1 MGLAGSG
8 NGVGPSPP
16 MGGQSVSESVAGP
29 VSGPGQT
36 EAAPVVAVVA
46 RGIRVNGPW
55 GPVYGPVDLDI
66 DEGGV
71 TVLLC
76 EAGSGRTALQMTLA
90 GRMRPKSGTLSVF
103 GRTRATDI
111 FAHSALAGIGE
122 LDNVYESVTVR
133 DLLTEQV
140 RWNSPWYR
148 MVPRADEQVRRRVCG
163 PVFGDLE
170 MPPLDEYV
178 GEVSELDRMLLRIAV
193 ANINTPELLVVGN
206 LDKVTSDE
214 DRDVLVERLIALG
227 RSQTVVTSTC
237 NELTG
242 HDVHAQIRV
251 ANVSRIELAGKS
263 KGDR

>member
-1 MGLAGSG
+1 MSEPDDEPA
-8 NGVGPSPP
+8 VRK
-16 MGGQSVSESVAGP
+16 GQAENTPGP
-29 VSGPGQT
+29 VDSVIGAEQP
-36 EAAPVVAVVA
+36 AVAIVA

-76 EAGSGRTALQMTLA
+76 EASSGRTALQLTLA
-90 GRMRPKSGTLSVF
+90 GRMRPEAGTLSVF
-103 GRTRATDI
+103 GRTRATEI

-148 MVPRADEQVRRRVCG
+148 LVPRADEQVQQRVCG
-163 PVFGDLE
+163 PVFGELP

-178 GEVSELDRMLLRIAV
+178 GEVSELDRMLLRVAV

-206 LDKVTSDE
+206 LDKVTSDK
-214 DRDVLVERLIALG
+214 DRDVLVERLIDLG
-227 RSQTVVTSTC
+227 RTQTVITSTV

-242 HDVHAQIRV
+242 HDVHAQIPV
-251 ANVSRIELAGKS
+251 ANVSRIELAGQS